1 MKLKW
6 NRVTWYSWL
15 VAVIVFGGAI
25 AAGFHIGRLYEG
37 WKNDLAAV
45 PSGAAVVQN
54 APDAINLSAYAG
66 HYIGVSGDA
75 DLDISVLDGNRLGI
89 KGLATG
95 RGPGEMVNTGDL
107 DGEAVLIGQTAN
119 YKKGDCE
126 LKLVFGSNSLIAED
140 NLKCGGLN
148 VTFSGEYK
156 KR

>member
-37 WKNDLAAV
+37 LKNDLAAV
-45 PSGAAVVQN
+45 SSGAVVVRN
-54 APDAINLSAYAG
+54 APAVNLSAYAG
-66 HYIGVSGDA
+66 HYTGVSGDA
-75 DLDISVLDGNRLGI
+75 DLDISVLAGNRLGI

-107 DGEAVLIGQTAN
+107 DGEATLIGQTAN
-119 YKKGDCE
+119 YKKDDCE
-126 LKLVFGSNSLIAED
+126 LKLVFGTGNLIAED